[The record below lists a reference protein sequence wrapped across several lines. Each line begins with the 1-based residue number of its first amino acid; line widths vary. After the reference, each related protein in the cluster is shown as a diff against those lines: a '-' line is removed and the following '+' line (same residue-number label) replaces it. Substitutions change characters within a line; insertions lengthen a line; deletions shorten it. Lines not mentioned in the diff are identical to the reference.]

1 MRLFL
6 QSCSMAARDYL
17 HEALLSACAVL
28 SLAAV
33 LTPLLVLY
41 GVKFGIVATMT
52 ERMLNDPKNLE
63 ISPVS
68 SAHFGQDFFATM
80 QTHPD
85 VAFILPRTRAI
96 AATMSLAAGQGIERR
111 TLTVSLE
118 PTAPGDPLLTR
129 YVTLPEG
136 QEKIVLSASAARKL
150 GLKDGDKL
158 KGHVE
163 RARAGKVHG
172 AAVDLELAAVL
183 PLEAQ
188 NRDVAFVSLPL
199 LEAAEAFRDGFA
211 VPALNWAGE
220 TPETGQ
226 ERSYAS
232 FRLYARTLDHV
243 GSLRALL
250 NAKGIEVYT
259 MAAEIEAVKNLD
271 HAFTLIFSLISG
283 AAAAGFFASTVSSAL
298 AGVKRKERHLGLIR
312 LLGFPASSIM
322 AFPITQALLTA
333 VFGVSLAAGLYAG
346 AANAIDALFRFSLDD
361 MEQLCRLLPEHFAIT
376 LGLVVALSALAA
388 LPPAARAARIE
399 ASDVIRDV

>member
-6 QSCSMAARDYL
+6 QSCSLATRDYL
-17 HEALLSACAVL
+17 HEALLSACATI

-41 GVKFGIVATMT
+41 GVKFGIVTTMT

-68 SAHFGQDFFATM
+68 SAHFGQDFFSEM
-80 QTHPD
+80 RKHPD

-96 AATMSLAAGQGIERR
+96 AATMSLAAGQGMERR
-111 TLTVSLE
+111 ALTVSLE
-118 PTAPGDPLLTR
+118 PTARGDPLLAGH
-129 YVTLPEG
+129 VTLPEG
-136 QEKIVLSASAARKL
+136 EHRIVLSDSAARKL
-150 GLKDGDKL
+150 GLKEGDTIR
-158 KGHVE
+158 GHVE
-163 RARAGKVHG
+163 RARAGKVQS

-183 PLEAQ
+183 PLAAQ
-188 NRDVAFVSLPL
+188 SRDVAFVPLPL
-199 LEAAEAFRDGFA
+199 LEATEAFRDGFA
-211 VPALNWAGE
+211 VPALHWPGE
-220 TPETGQ
+220 TPEPGL

-232 FRLYARTLDHV
+232 FRLYARSLDQV
-243 GSLRALL
+243 GSLRNFLH
-250 NAKGIEVYT
+250 AKGIEVYT
-259 MAAEIEAVKNLD
+259 KAAEIEAIKDLD
-271 HAFTLIFSLISG
+271 RSFTLIFGLISG

-312 LLGFPASSIM
+312 LLGFPAGSIM
-322 AFPITQALLTA
+322 AFPLTQALLTA
-333 VFGVSLAAGLYAG
+333 VFGVSLAAVLYAS
-346 AANAIDALFRFSLDD
+346 AARAIDALFRFSLDD

-376 LGLVVALSALAA
+376 FGLVVALSALAA

>member
-17 HEALLSACAVL
+17 HEGLLSACAVL
-28 SLAAV
+28 GLAAV

-68 SAHFGQDFFATM
+68 SAHFGQNFFVEM
-80 QTHPD
+80 RGQPD

-96 AATMSLAAGQGIERR
+96 AATMSLAAGQGMERR

-118 PTAPGDPLLTR
+118 PTAPGDPLLAK
-129 YVTLPEG
+129 YVAPPQG
-136 QEKIVLSASAARKL
+136 QNAIVLSDSAARKL
-150 GLKDGDKL
+150 GLKNEDKL

-163 RARAGKVHG
+163 RLHAGKAQS
-172 AAVDLELAAVL
+172 AAIELELAAVL

-188 NRDVAFVSLPL
+188 SRDVAFVPLPL
-199 LEAAEAFRDGFA
+199 LEAAEDFRDGFA
-211 VPALNWAGE
+211 VPALNWPGE
-220 TPETGQ
+220 APASGQ
-226 ERSYAS
+226 KRSYAS
-232 FRLYARTLDHV
+232 FRLYARSLDQV
-243 GSLRALL
+243 NSLRNFL
-250 NAKGIEVYT
+250 NARGIEVYT
-259 MAAEIEAVKNLD
+259 KAAEIEAVKNLD
-271 HAFTLIFSLISG
+271 RSFTLIFSLISA

-322 AFPITQALLTA
+322 AFPITQVLLTA
-333 VFGVSLAAGLYAG
+333 VFGVILAAGLYAG
-346 AANAIDALFRFSLDD
+346 AANAIDALFSASLGD

-376 LGLVVALSALAA
+376 LGLVVALSTLAA
-388 LPPAARAARIE
+388 LPPATRAARIE
-399 ASDVIRDV
+399 ASEVIRDV

>member
-6 QSCSMAARDYL
+6 QSCAMAARDYL

-41 GVKFGIVATMT
+41 GVKFGVVAAMT
-52 ERMLNDPKNLE
+52 DRMLNDPKNLE

-68 SAHFGQDFFATM
+68 SAHFGQDFFAEM
-80 QTHPD
+80 QKHPD

-96 AATMSLAAGQGIERR
+96 AATMNLAAGQGMERR
-111 TLTVSLE
+111 ALPISLE
-118 PTAPGDPLLTR
+118 PTAPGDPLLAR
-129 YVTLPEG
+129 YVTLSEG
-136 QEKIVLSASAARKL
+136 QNTIVLSDSAARKL
-150 GLKDGDKL
+150 GLTVGDTCR
-158 KGHVE
+158 GHVE
-163 RARAGKVHG
+163 RSRAGTIQS
-172 AAVDLELAAVL
+172 AAVDLELTAVL
-183 PLEAQ
+183 PLVAQ
-188 NRDVAFVSLPL
+188 SRDVAFVPLPL
-199 LEAAEAFRDGFA
+199 LEATEAFRDGFA
-211 VPALNWAGE
+211 VPALHWPGQ
-220 TPETGQ
+220 TPESAQ

-232 FRLYARTLDHV
+232 FRLYARSLDQV
-243 GSLRALL
+243 SSLRNFL

-259 MAAEIEAVKNLD
+259 KAAEIEAVKNLD
-271 HAFTLIFSLISG
+271 RSFTLIFSLISG

-333 VFGVSLAAGLYAG
+333 VFGVLLAAVLYAG
-346 AANAIDALFRFSLDD
+346 AANAIDALFRFSLGD

-399 ASDVIRDV
+399 ASEVIRDV

>member
-6 QSCSMAARDYL
+6 QSCAMAARDYL
-17 HEALLSACAVL
+17 HEALLSACGIL

-41 GVKFGIVATMT
+41 GVKYGVVATMT
-52 ERMLNDPKNLE
+52 ERMLHDPKNLE

-68 SAHFGQDFFATM
+68 SAHFGQDFFAEM
-80 QTHPD
+80 QKHPD

-96 AATMSLAAGQGIERR
+96 AATMNLAAGQGMERR
-111 TLTVSLE
+111 TLPVSLE
-118 PTAPGDPLLTR
+118 PTAPGDPLLAKH
-129 YVTLPEG
+129 VALPEG
-136 QEKIVLSASAARKL
+136 ENTIVLSDAAARKL
-150 GLKDGDKL
+150 GLTAGDRC

-163 RARAGKVHG
+163 RSRAGKVQS

-188 NRDVAFVSLPL
+188 SRDVAFVPLPL
-199 LEAAEAFRDGFA
+199 LEATEAFRDGFA
-211 VPALNWAGE
+211 VPALHWPGLP
-220 TPETGQ
+220 PENGQ
-226 ERSYAS
+226 DRSYAS
-232 FRLYARTLDHV
+232 FRLYARSLDQV
-243 GSLRALL
+243 GSLRNFL

-259 MAAEIEAVKNLD
+259 KAEEIEAVKNLD
-271 HAFTLIFSLISG
+271 RSFTLIFSLIST
-283 AAAAGFFASTVSSAL
+283 AAAAGFFASTVSNAL

-333 VFGVSLAAGLYAG
+333 VFGVLLAAGLYTG
-346 AANAIDALFRFSLDD
+346 AAGAIDALFRFSLGD

-376 LGLVVALSALAA
+376 LGLVVALSTLAA

-399 ASDVIRDV
+399 ASEVIRDV

>member
-1 MRLFL
+1 MRLLL

-17 HEALLSACAVL
+17 HEALLSACAAL

-68 SAHFGQDFFATM
+68 SAHFGQDFFTEL
-80 QTHPD
+80 QKHPD

-96 AATMSLAAGQGIERR
+96 AATMNLAVGQGMERR

-118 PTAPGDPLLTR
+118 PTAPGDPLLVR
-129 YVTLPEG
+129 HVTLPEG
-136 QEKIVLSASAARKL
+136 QDKIVLSDSAARKL
-150 GLKDGDKL
+150 GLKGGDAL

-163 RARAGKVHG
+163 RLRDGKIQS
-172 AAVDLELAAVL
+172 AAVDLEVAAVL

-188 NRDVAFVSLPL
+188 SRDVAFVPLAL
-199 LEAAEAFRDGFA
+199 LEATEAFRNGFA
-211 VPALNWAGE
+211 VPALHWSGA
-220 TPETGQ
+220 TPSEQ

-243 GSLRALL
+243 GSLRSFL
-250 NAKGIEVYT
+250 NAKGIEVHT
-259 MAAEIEAVKNLD
+259 KAAEIEAIKHLD
-271 HAFTLIFSLISG
+271 RSFTLIFSLISS

-312 LLGFPASSIM
+312 LLGFPAGSIM

-333 VFGVSLAAGLYAG
+333 VFGVILAAILYAG
-346 AANAIDALFRFSLDD
+346 AANAIDALFRSSLGD
-361 MEQLCRLLPEHFAIT
+361 MEELCRLLPEHFAMAF
-376 LGLVVALSALAA
+376 GLVVALSVLAA
-388 LPPAARAARIE
+388 VPPAARAARIE
-399 ASDVIRDV
+399 ASEVIRDV

>member
-1 MRLFL
+1 MRLLL
-6 QSCSMAARDYL
+6 QSCSMALRDYL
-17 HEALLSACAVL
+17 HEGLLSACAVL

-41 GVKFGIVATMT
+41 GVKFGIVAAMT
-52 ERMLNDPKNLE
+52 ERMINDPKNLE

-68 SAHFGQDFFATM
+68 SAHFGQDFFAEL
-80 QTHPD
+80 QSRPD

-96 AATMSLAAGQGIERR
+96 AATMSLAAGQGMERR
-111 TLTVSLE
+111 TLTVTLE
-118 PTAPGDPLLTR
+118 PTAPGDPLLAR
-129 YVTLPEG
+129 YAALPEG
-136 QEKIVLSASAARKL
+136 QDKIVLSDSAARKL
-150 GLKDGDKL
+150 GLKAGDKL

-163 RARAGKVHG
+163 RSRSGKVQS
-172 AAVDLELAAVL
+172 AAVELELAAVL

-188 NRDVAFVSLPL
+188 SRDVAFVSLAL
-199 LEAAEAFRDGFA
+199 LEATEAFRDGFA
-211 VPALNWAGE
+211 APAFNWPGE
-220 TPETGQ
+220 IPERGP

-232 FRLYARTLDHV
+232 FRLYARTLDQV
-243 GSLRALL
+243 GSLRSYL
-250 NAKGIEVYT
+250 NAKGLEVYT
-259 MAAEIEAVKNLD
+259 KAAEIEAVKDLD
-271 HAFTLIFSLISG
+271 RSFTLIFSLISG

-333 VFGVSLAAGLYAG
+333 VLGVSLAAVLYAG
-346 AANAIDALFRFSLDD
+346 AASSIDTLFRFRLGD
-361 MEQLCRLLPEHFAIT
+361 MEQLCRLLPEHFAVT

>member
-1 MRLFL
+1 MRLLL
-6 QSCSMAARDYL
+6 QSCSMAVRDYL
-17 HEALLSACAVL
+17 HEALLSACAAL

-68 SAHFGQDFFATM
+68 SAHFGQDFFTEL
-80 QTHPD
+80 QKHPD

-96 AATMSLAAGQGIERR
+96 AATMNLAVGQGMERR

-118 PTAPGDPLLTR
+118 PTAPGDPLLDR
-129 YVTLPEG
+129 HITLPEG
-136 QEKIVLSASAARKL
+136 QDKIVLSDSAARKL
-150 GLKDGDKL
+150 GLKSGDAL

-163 RARAGKVHG
+163 RLRDGKIQS
-172 AAVDLELAAVL
+172 AAVDLEVAAVL

-188 NRDVAFVSLPL
+188 SRDVAFVPLAL
-199 LEAAEAFRDGFA
+199 LEATEAFRNGFA
-211 VPALNWAGE
+211 VPALHWSGA
-220 TPETGQ
+220 TPSEQ

-243 GSLRALL
+243 GSLRSFL
-250 NAKGIEVYT
+250 NAKGIEVHT
-259 MAAEIEAVKNLD
+259 KAAEIEAIKHLD
-271 HAFTLIFSLISG
+271 RSFTLIFSLISS
-283 AAAAGFFASTVSSAL
+283 AAAAGFFASTVSNTL

-312 LLGFPASSIM
+312 LLGFPAGSIM

-333 VFGVSLAAGLYAG
+333 IFGVILAAILYAG
-346 AANAIDALFRFSLDD
+346 AATAIDALFRSSLGD
-361 MEQLCRLLPEHFAIT
+361 MEKLCRLLPEHFAIAF
-376 LGLVVALSALAA
+376 GLVVTLSVLAA

-399 ASDVIRDV
+399 ASEVIRDV

>member
-1 MRLFL
+1 MRLFW

-52 ERMLNDPKNLE
+52 ERMLNDPRNLE

-68 SAHFGQDFFATM
+68 SAHFNQNFFTEM
-80 QTHPD
+80 QQHPD

-96 AATMSLAAGQGIERR
+96 AATMTLAAGQGMQRR
-111 TLTVSLE
+111 TLVVSLE
-118 PTAPGDPLLTR
+118 PTAPGDPLLAR
-129 YVTLPEG
+129 HVARLEG
-136 QEKIVLSASAARKL
+136 QNRIVLSDSAARKL
-150 GLKDGDKL
+150 GLQSGDTL
-158 KGHVE
+158 RGHVE
-163 RARAGKVHG
+163 RSHAGKAQS

-188 NRDVAFVSLPL
+188 NRDVAFVPLPL
-199 LEAAEAFRDGFA
+199 LEATEAFRDGFA
-211 VPALNWAGE
+211 APALNWPGE
-220 TPETGQ
+220 KPESGQ
-226 ERSYAS
+226 ERTYAS

-243 GSLRALL
+243 GSLRSFL
-250 NAKGIEVYT
+250 NARGIEVYT
-259 MAAEIEAVKNLD
+259 KAEEIETVKNLD
-271 HAFTLIFSLISG
+271 RSFTLIFGLISG

-312 LLGFPASSIM
+312 LLGFPAGSMM

-333 VFGVSLAAGLYAG
+333 VFGVCLAACLYAG
-346 AANAIDALFRFSLDD
+346 AASAIDALFRSSLGD
-361 MEQLCRLLPEHFAIT
+361 MEELCRLLPEHFAIT
-376 LGLVVALSALAA
+376 LGLVVALSVLAA

-399 ASDVIRDV
+399 ASEVIRDV